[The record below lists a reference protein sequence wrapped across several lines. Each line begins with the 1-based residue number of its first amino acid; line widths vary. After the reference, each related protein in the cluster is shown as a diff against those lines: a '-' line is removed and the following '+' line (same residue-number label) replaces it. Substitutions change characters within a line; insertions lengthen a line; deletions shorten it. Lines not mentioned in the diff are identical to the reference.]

1 MRGGWYPVGLVTAP
15 SSQLVNKAIFTNEDA
30 LLQARHK
37 ASPERPSANQGGAR
51 EILFQSV
58 RRRLTLLSVQ
68 AFQLSSLLPRFVV
81 GLLVAFVP
89 TDEMSAIL
97 AGGVECAFQAD

>member
-37 ASPERPSANQGGAR
+37 ASPERPSANQGNTR
-51 EILFQSV
+51 DP
-58 RRRLTLLSVQ
+58 LS
-68 AFQLSSLLPRFVV
+68 
-81 GLLVAFVP
+81 
-89 TDEMSAIL
+89 
-97 AGGVECAFQAD
+97 ECAEIDSTLHPSFSAVISPASIRGWIACRICPN